1 MNIHN
6 FFDNPD
12 DALIDRIAEE
22 YPILDTDEKERLYAM
37 SKNKYNS
44 EKKENKND
52 YSEVMGVERYHK
64 PLWHKVLSAVAAAV
78 VVVGGVGGGVLLLGK
93 GGGVD
98 PMTDIEATQPA
109 DEEAKEAKE
118 TEPAQAE
125 YDYNAIATQ
134 LTNDFI
140 DMRSVIELCDVSYDE
155 NDFITYN
162 CYSVVNPEDL
172 AEKYGVDLSGKEQR
186 VDFLHTRKLYKVTD
200 ARFNSC
206 QNIYDALRKLTSAS
220 LLPEENYENV
230 VLPWDSMVTTP
241 IALLGT
247 DVSMYE
253 SGSDIYDSYFA
264 DFENRTFDTSD
275 SDNWEAALSAF
286 GSLYVEYNG
295 NLYVV
300 GDMNYS
306 YIPVDDVA
314 VRTVDRDRFTAT
326 RHFVLSPD
334 REGYETECYKFEFVL
349 ENGEW
354 KIDNVYVS
362 DEEFD
367 EIEEIESEDNHDYT
381 AIAQQLFD
389 DYLEGERIVCYGDV
403 SYDENDSITF
413 YTYTSNDAEWSANY
427 GGERTFYK
435 VTDERFNNGQDIYE
449 MMKTITTTNNALRFD
464 NNTSLIGRLVSDV
477 SMFEIGSD
485 VDLNDVDAERQVAAY
500 GINLGVYIEYNGKLY
515 VRPRPYEIEYTTEV
529 KVIETSENGFT
540 ASRYMKMPHHN
551 ANIQYGEEVI
561 LEIVQENG
569 EWKINYME
577 SGIDVEYNA
586 SIAIQVYFEDDP
598 DFYDL
603 SIDPGD
609 IIENMEVL
617 EYDDET
623 KRCRVHTIMIDVN
636 GEEAVD
642 FTGEIVLTK
651 QTDEAIADAQ
661 VTRLNEYDGTLKRPS
676 VLWAE
681 QQGTLEN

>member
-1 MNIHN
+1 MNIRN
-6 FFDNPD
+6 AFDNSD
-12 DALIDRIAEE
+12 ETTIERITTE
-22 YPILDTDEKERLYAM
+22 YPLLDADEKERLYAM
-37 SKNKYNS
+37 SKEKYNS
-44 EKKENKND
+44 DIKNNKNNGT
-52 YSEVMGVERYHK
+52 EVSGVERYRK

-78 VVVGGVGGGVLLLGK
+78 VVIGGVGGGVLLLGK

-98 PMTDIEATQPA
+98 PMTDIEGTEISEEENQYEVNENGQTYGSNPDATSLEELPDLVAVLGDNGNEGYIYAA
-109 DEEAKEAKE
+109 DFWSAVLSSPEEALAMQESYAPRVFDVYE
-118 TEPAQAE
+118 SDGVTVIDTFTEGDRTVQNESEQAE
-125 YDYNAIATQ
+125 Y
-134 LTNDFI
+134 
-140 DMRSVIELCDVSYDE
+140 
-155 NDFITYN
+155 
-162 CYSVVNPEDL
+162 
-172 AEKYGVDLSGKEQR
+172 
-186 VDFLHTRKLYKVTD
+186 
-200 ARFNSC
+200 
-206 QNIYDALRKLTSAS
+206 
-220 LLPEENYENV
+220 
-230 VLPWDSMVTTP
+230 
-241 IALLGT
+241 
-247 DVSMYE
+247 
-253 SGSDIYDSYFA
+253 
-264 DFENRTFDTSD
+264 
-275 SDNWEAALSAF
+275 
-286 GSLYVEYNG
+286 
-295 NLYVV
+295 
-300 GDMNYS
+300 
-306 YIPVDDVA
+306 
-314 VRTVDRDRFTAT
+314 
-326 RHFVLSPD
+326 
-334 REGYETECYKFEFVL
+334 
-349 ENGEW
+349 
-354 KIDNVYVS
+354 
-362 DEEFD
+362 
-367 EIEEIESEDNHDYT
+367 DYT

-413 YTYTSNDAEWSANY
+413 YTYASDDAEWSEKY

-449 MMKTITTTNNALRFD
+449 MMKTITTTNNAIRFD
-464 NNTSLIGRLVSDV
+464 NNTSLIGRFVSDV

-500 GINLGVYIEYNGKLY
+500 GINLDVYIEYNGKLY

-540 ASRYMKMPHHN
+540 ASRYMKMPYHN

-603 SIDPGD
+603 SIDPSD
-609 IIENMEVL
+609 IIKNMEVL
-617 EYDDET
+617 EYDDEI
-623 KRCRVHTIMIDVN
+623 KRCKVHTIMIDVN

-642 FTGEIVLTK
+642 FTGEIMLTK
-651 QTDEAIADAQ
+651 QSDEAIADAQ